1 MESQNEKTEITTKAH
16 LQSCGLGLS
25 FTRHAWTKLMAYC
38 RATDKETS
46 GFALLER
53 DGDLLWVDD
62 VYLLKQES
70 TGTSTEMD
78 RTDIAKFQLELY
90 KAGVIGKKDSK
101 KRLMH
106 WHTHPTF
113 NVFWSGTDMEMR
125 RLNSQGVDFFVSIV
139 VNQKGEA
146 LAAIDI
152 NGDFPISI
160 NDLPIEIVDN
170 QDTAELIKACKAEVE
185 LKVKSPS
192 PSWGGG
198 DTGYGYTPGVGY
210 GRRSTRKY
218 WNQQTK
224 QWEGD
229 DEPLVL
235 TGDEPAQQTNH
246 GNAKNCYCGAKDPLW
261 ISREGCLECL
271 YGPDGQPAADTPPA
285 DFKVLGP
292 GDRRARKAM
301 AKLEKLTKKLAVRPA
316 KQSYDDW
323 KKDQARL
330 DAAREQVKLALER
343 SRPAPS
349 KAPTAEE
356 LGEISIV
363 EGSEQDIVM
372 SDHEGTYQNIAGEI
386 VKTDETV
393 MWD

>member
-25 FTRHAWTKLMAYC
+25 FTRYAWTKLMAYC
-38 RATDKETS
+38 RATEKETS

-53 DGDLLWVDD
+53 DGDLLWVDE

-113 NVFWSGTDMEMR
+113 SVFWSGTDMEMR
-125 RLNSQGVDFFVSIV
+125 RLNSRGVDYFVSIV

-152 NGDFPISI
+152 NGEFPLSI

-185 LKVKSPS
+185 LKVKSPTS
-192 PSWGGG
+192 TWGGG
-198 DTGYGYTPGVGY
+198 DVGYYTPGVGY
-210 GRRSTRKY
+210 GHRSSARKY
-218 WNQQTK
+218 WNDKTK

-229 DEPLVL
+229 DEQFSLS
-235 TGDEPAQQTNH
+235 GDEPSQTNH
-246 GNAKNCYCGAKDPLW
+246 GNAKNCYCGAVGPVW
-261 ISREGCLECL
+261 ISRAGCSACL
-271 YGPDGQPAADTPPA
+271 PTAEPPL
-285 DFKVLGP
+285 DFKPLGP
-292 GDRRARKAM
+292 GDRRLRKAKAKLERLSKAM
-301 AKLEKLTKKLAVRPA
+301 AARA
-316 KQSYDDW
+316 GKQSWDDW

-330 DAAREQVKLALER
+330 DDLRTQVMLAERESQKKDVL
-343 SRPAPS
+343 PS
-349 KAPTAEE
+349 SAPTAAE
-356 LGEISIV
+356 LDAISIV
-363 EGSEQDIVM
+363 EGSEEDIVM

-386 VKTDETV
+386 VKTDEQV
-393 MWD
+393 VWD